1 MLEKDFSH
9 IHFTENIYKGE
20 ILGHTFL
27 LIT

>member
-9 IHFTENIYKGE
+9 IHFTENIYKRE
-20 ILGHTFL
+20 ILGHTVL